1 MYKVLVVDDERI
13 ILEGISKIIDWNKH
27 DCVLMGTAK
36 NGLEALAAVQA
47 ERPDIIITDIKM
59 PGMNGLQLVEKVSE
73 LYPGTAFIMLSGFSE
88 FDYAREAMRFGVK
101 HYLLKPC
108 NENAIKQALDE
119 VTGELRKVQSHEQFL
134 ANIQTELTKVLP
146 HAKEQFLKELVTN
159 KTYGRR
165 DWNDYGSLFNITVQ
179 SENVQLVL
187 FQLEGSYEYEH
198 LFAMK
203 NIAEDVLGSDIVL
216 LSTTIGKHL
225 LLLVKES
232 GETGWLFT
240 QLNAIK
246 SIFTGYYKMDATI
259 ALSEAGEITE
269 ARSMYRETVACLN
282 YRFYLGEGSII
293 TKRDIEGPNH
303 EGPQAFIYDEE
314 TLGMHVKSGDWG
326 YVQQELDAI
335 FTALSEI
342 RLDEAMAKSYVIP
355 LYVSIVRESDPSQRN
370 GYLQTMAKLDELVT
384 LQSLKQ
390 FITDAAHEICM
401 NNYHLQQKKHSQMI
415 RRMIDIIHEHIGNPE
430 LSLSWV
436 ACEILYMNADY
447 IGKLF
452 KKETGEKFSNFVM
465 KLRIEKAVLA
475 MNSSEDVKVFELAER
490 FGFGDNPQYFSQVFK
505 KVTGC
510 TPSEYKRTP

>member
-1 MYKVLVVDDERI
+1 
-13 ILEGISKIIDWNKH
+13 
-27 DCVLMGTAK
+27 
-36 NGLEALAAVQA
+36 
-47 ERPDIIITDIKM
+47 
-59 PGMNGLQLVEKVSE
+59 
-73 LYPGTAFIMLSGFSE
+73 
-88 FDYAREAMRFGVK
+88 
-101 HYLLKPC
+101 
-108 NENAIKQALDE
+108 
-119 VTGELRKVQSHEQFL
+119 
-134 ANIQTELTKVLP
+134 
-146 HAKEQFLKELVTN
+146 
-159 KTYGRR
+159 
-165 DWNDYGSLFNITVQ
+165 
-179 SENVQLVL
+179 
-187 FQLEGSYEYEH
+187 
-198 LFAMK
+198 
-203 NIAEDVLGSDIVL
+203 
-216 LSTTIGKHL
+216 
-225 LLLVKES
+225 
-232 GETGWLFT
+232 
-240 QLNAIK
+240 
-246 SIFTGYYKMDATI
+246 
-259 ALSEAGEITE
+259 
-269 ARSMYRETVACLN
+269 
-282 YRFYLGEGSII
+282 
-293 TKRDIEGPNH
+293 
-303 EGPQAFIYDEE
+303 
-314 TLGMHVKSGDWG
+314 MHVKSGDWG

-342 RLDEAMAKSYVIP
+342 RLDEVLAKSYVIP

-390 FITDAAHEICM
+390 FIIDAAHEICM